1 MVDEVATEELR
12 QRLRDIDAQIAEQQK
27 SIDDL
32 KSQRDGVDDAED
44 IAADLTFMEEQQAL
58 LSMLE
63 RRRETVLEQL
73 KARGGDA

>member
-73 KARGGDA
+73 KARGSDA

>member
-58 LSMLE
+58 LGMLE

-73 KARGGDA
+73 KERGGDA

>member
-63 RRRETVLEQL
+63 RRRETVLEKL